1 MLQGRRAL
9 RLLPTAEGLA
19 DAFLWDVGCALR
31 GGGVLLVPRV
41 AEAQLKPQQKDLRVK
56 NVKKFRYMKLI
67 SMETSSSSDDSCDS
81 FASDNF
87 ANTKS
92 KFRSDI
98 SEELA
103 NVFYED
109 SDNESFCGFSE
120 SEVQDVLDHCGF
132 LQKPRPDVTSEL
144 ASIFHA
150 DSDDESFCGFS
161 ESEIQ
166 DGMRLQAARE
176 GCRTRSQGRLS
187 GPLRV
192 AMKFPVRVHST
203 RATTNKKPAPPK
215 PPENSDIISISD
227 SEDESGVNFLEKR
240 ALNIK
245 QNKAMLAKL
254 MSELESFPGSF
265 SGRPSVPGPR
275 SLSKTP
281 RRRTFP
287 RMAARRNP
295 ERRARPLTRSR
306 SRILG
311 SLSALPT
318 EEEEEEEDDKY
329 MLVRKRKALDALDD
343 DMPRSR
349 RPGSMTLPHIIRPV
363 EEITE
368 DELEN
373 ICSNSREKIYNRSLG
388 STCHQCRQK
397 TIDTKT
403 NCRNPDCWGIRGQ
416 FCGPCLRNRYGEEV
430 RDALLDPD
438 WHCPPCRGICNCS
451 FCRQRDGRCATGV
464 LVYLA
469 KYHGFGNVHAYL
481 KSLKQ
486 EFEMQV
492 HNT

>member
-1 MLQGRRAL
+1 MEARRA
-9 RLLPTAEGLA
+9 RQK
-19 DAFLWDVGCALR
+19 AL
-31 GGGVLLVPRV
+31 
-41 AEAQLKPQQKDLRVK
+41 KVK
-56 NVKKFRYMKLI
+56 NLKDVRYMKLI

-87 ANTKS
+87 ANT
-92 KFRSDI
+92 
-98 SEELA
+98 
-103 NVFYED
+103 
-109 SDNESFCGFSE
+109 
-120 SEVQDVLDHCGF
+120 
-132 LQKPRPDVTSEL
+132 
-144 ASIFHA
+144 
-150 DSDDESFCGFS
+150 
-161 ESEIQ
+161 
-166 DGMRLQAARE
+166 RLQLNRE
-176 GCRTRSQGRLS
+176 GCRTRSQCRHS

-192 AMKFPVRVHST
+192 AMKFPARNT
-203 RATTNKKPAPPK
+203 RRAASKKAAPPK
-215 PPENSDIISISD
+215 PSESSANDSHSD
-227 SEDESGVNFLEKR
+227 SEEEEEEEEEEDGMNFLEKR

-254 MSELESFPGSF
+254 MSELESFPGLF
-265 SGRPSVPGPR
+265 SGRHSLPGHR
-275 SLSKTP
+275 AKDSKSP

-287 RMAARRNP
+287 GVATRRNP
-295 ERRARPLTRSR
+295 ERRTRPLTRSR

-311 SLSALPT
+311 SLGALPT
-318 EEEEEEEDDKY
+318 EEEEEEEEEEEDKY
-329 MLVRKRKALDALDD
+329 MLVRQRKSMDSYINDD
-343 DMPRSR
+343 DVPRSR

-363 EEITE
+363 EEVTE
-368 DELEN
+368 EEIRN

-397 TIDTKT
+397 TTDTKT

-430 RDALLDPD
+430 KDALLDPN

-486 EFEMQV
+486 EFEMQA
-492 HNT
+492 

>member
-1 MLQGRRAL
+1 METRR
-9 RLLPTAEGLA
+9 
-19 DAFLWDVGCALR
+19 
-31 GGGVLLVPRV
+31 VP
-41 AEAQLKPQQKDLRVK
+41 QKDLRVK

-87 ANTKS
+87 ANTKP

-132 LQKPRPDVTSEL
+132 LQKPRPDVTNEL

-166 DGMRLQAARE
+166 DGMRLRSGRE
-176 GCRTRSQGRLS
+176 GCRTRSQGRCS

-192 AMKFPVRVHST
+192 ALKFPARSS
-203 RATTNKKPAPPK
+203 RGAGNKNAAPP
-215 PPENSDIISISD
+215 PPSENLGTDSNSD
-227 SEDESGVNFLEKR
+227 SEDDSGMDFLERR

-254 MSELESFPGSF
+254 MSELEGVPGSFPGRRSF
-265 SGRPSVPGPR
+265 PGPR
-275 SLSKTP
+275 ARSKTP

-287 RMAARRNP
+287 GVASRRNP

-306 SRILG
+306 SRTLG
-311 SLSALPT
+311 SLGALPM
-318 EEEEEEEDDKY
+318 EEEEEEEDKY
-329 MLVRKRKALDALDD
+329 MLVRKRKSMDGYLNEDD
-343 DMPRSR
+343 TPRGR
-349 RPGSMTLPHIIRPV
+349 RPGSMTLPHVIRPV
-363 EEITE
+363 EDITE
-368 DELEN
+368 EELQN

-403 NCRNPDCWGIRGQ
+403 NCRNPECWGVRGQ

-430 RDALLDPD
+430 KDALLDPN

-469 KYHGFGNVHAYL
+469 KFHGFGNVHAYL

-486 EFEMQV
+486 EFEMQA
-492 HNT
+492 